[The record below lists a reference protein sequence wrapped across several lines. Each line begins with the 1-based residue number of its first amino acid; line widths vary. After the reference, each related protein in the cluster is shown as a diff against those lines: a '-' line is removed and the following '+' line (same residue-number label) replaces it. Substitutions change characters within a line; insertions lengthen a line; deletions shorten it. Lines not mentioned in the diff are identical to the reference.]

1 MIKINE
7 EDEGNEEYEEENSF
21 LSGFGVMHSDTDEST
36 EIDSNIKGQA
46 IVAKESAKK
55 QQEDCDNKQESTE
68 NTGRS
73 II

>member
-1 MIKINE
+1 MKINE

-21 LSGFGVMHSDTDEST
+21 LSGFGAIHSDTDESS
-36 EIDSNIKGQA
+36 EIDSNIKEQT
-46 IVAKESAKK
+46 IVAKESVKK
-55 QQEDCDNKQESTE
+55 QQEDCDNKQESND